1 VQIQACEATK
11 AKPFEKSEQLFESL
25 RTELQEKTTLAMN
38 HADLER
44 HIGERGRDLLRQL
57 LQDHLDYRGM
67 GEAMG
72 PVVGSGGVRRT
83 YAQERKRGLATGFG
97 RVAVTRLGY
106 SAHGEE
112 SLFPRDAELNLP
124 LDLYSYPLQRMAA
137 DEIIKGSFEQ
147 AADSLLSRTGT
158 RIPKRQIEGIAA
170 HAAVDFDSFYDD
182 SAGKGVQQGKPTGPL
197 LVMSTDGKGI
207 VMREESLRAKTR
219 QAAATST
226 HKMTKRLSRGE
237 KDNRKRMAQVAAVYT
252 VAPFVRTAEDV
263 VKDYR
268 AGRSDEEP
276 REKAPRPRPENK
288 RVWASVAK
296 EPGEVIEKM
305 LHDALR
311 RDPEHAKRW
320 VVLVD
325 GNAKQISLV
334 RNAAKRHGVEVTI
347 IMDVIHVLEYL
358 WSAGIALHGGENRMT
373 ERWVNEHLLGILR
386 GQSSSVAAGMRRSA
400 TLRGMKASERKS
412 IDACAKYLLNH
423 REYLR
428 YDLYLASGY
437 PIATGVIEGACRYL
451 VKDRMDITGARW
463 GLETAEA
470 VLKLRALRTSGD
482 LDAYWSFHERA
493 EYFRNH
499 LDQYQSTPPATLLP
513 VKTRSAKFMRLVN

>member
-1 VQIQACEATK
+1 VRIQTCEDTK
-11 AKPFEKSEQLFESL
+11 AKPFEKSEQLFQSIA
-25 RTELQEKTTLAMN
+25 TDLQAKTAVAMN

-44 HIGERGRDLLRQL
+44 HIGERSRDLMKQL
-57 LQDHLDYRGM
+57 LQDHLDYRGI
-67 GEAMG
+67 GEATG
-72 PVVGSGGVRRT
+72 PVIGNGGVRRT
-83 YAQERKRGLATGFG
+83 FPQERKRGLATGFG
-97 RVAVTRLGY
+97 DVVITRLGY

-112 SLFPRDAELNLP
+112 SLFPRDSELNLP
-124 LDLYSYPLQRMAA
+124 TDLYSYPLQRMAV

-147 AADSLLSRTGT
+147 AMDSVLSRTGT

-170 HAAVDFDSFYDD
+170 HAAVDFDSFYEEN
-182 SAGKGVQQGKPTGPL
+182 AGTGAQHSRPTGPI

-207 VMREESLRAKTR
+207 VMREGSLRAKTR
-219 QAAATST
+219 EAAAGAT
-226 HKMTKRLSRGE
+226 HKMAKRLSRGE

-252 VAPFVRTAEDV
+252 IAPFERTAEDV

-268 AGRSDEEP
+268 GGQSDEMP
-276 REKAPRPRPENK
+276 REKTLRPRPENK

-296 EPGEVIEKM
+296 EPGEVIEDM
-305 LHDALR
+305 FQDALR

-325 GNAKQISLV
+325 GNATQIALV
-334 RNAAKRHGVEVTI
+334 RKTARQHGVQVTI

-358 WSAGIALHGGENRMT
+358 WSAGNALHGGENRTT
-373 ERWVNEHLLGILR
+373 ERWVNDHLLEILR
-386 GQSSSVAAGMRRSA
+386 GRSSSVAAGMRRSA
-400 TLRGMKASERKS
+400 TLRKMKATERKA

-423 REYLR
+423 REYLL
-428 YDLYLASGY
+428 YDHYLAGGY

-470 VLKLRALRTSGD
+470 VLKLRALRASGD

-499 LDQYQSTPPATLLP
+499 LDQYQGTPPATHLP